1 VVDWL
6 QFSAYLSCVK
16 LRLSLSL
23 LLAAAGAF
31 AQESPYFITYDHHM
45 EEPRRLEIALTPIAG
60 TPKEGNRFRSTT
72 LELEYAPKGW
82 WTSELYLDAQT
93 TQNEGSLYTGWAL
106 ENRFRLLMDEHAI
119 NPVLYI
125 EYADT
130 NGADKALREVVGFD
144 SWKDFSTPNGEARL
158 EREKEL
164 ETKLILSGYL
174 RGWNISGNAIAE
186 KNLDGP
192 PWEFGYA
199 LGASRPLTLAASPN
213 PCTFCAENFSA
224 GIEAYGGVGEK
235 GNITLSG
242 TSHYLAPT
250 LGWTL
255 PNGVSLRASPTFG
268 LTSESMRFLM
278 RFGISYEFSVTR

>member
-1 VVDWL
+1 MT
-6 QFSAYLSCVK
+6 

-23 LLAAAGAF
+23 LLVAAAGLG
-31 AQESPYFITYDHHM
+31 QESPYFVTYDHHM
-45 EEPRRLEIALTPIAG
+45 EEPRRLEVALTPISAA
-60 TPKEGNRFRSTT
+60 PKEGNAFRATT

-82 WTSELYLDAQT
+82 WTSELYLDSQT
-93 TQNEGSLYTGWAL
+93 TKSEGSLYTGWAL
-106 ENRFRLLMDEHAI
+106 ENRFRLLMDEHAV

-130 NGADKALREVVGFD
+130 NGADKTFREVVGFD
-144 SWKDFSTPNGEARL
+144 SWQDFTTPNNEARL

-164 ETKLILSGYL
+164 ETKLILSGNHS
-174 RGWNISGNAIAE
+174 GWNVSGNLIAE

-199 LGASRPLTLAASPN
+199 IGASRPLTLAATAKQ
-213 PCTFCAENFSA
+213 CTFCPENFVA
-224 GIEAYGGVGEK
+224 GVEAYGGVGEK
-235 GNITLSG
+235 GNITLAG

-250 LGWTL
+250 VGWTL
-255 PNGVSLRASPTFG
+255 PNGLTLRASPAFG
-268 LTSESMRFLM
+268 LTSESLRFLM